1 MSAPKKGRR
10 SRGEEREDA
19 TFQRRPR
26 RGIAPRGH
34 DAMVSAIWGRRG
46 EFALN
51 MLNAQTTLKPL
62 VMVRRRALERGKC
75 TNLLNF
81 FQLSS
86 VTSIYCTLFAMCQTL
101 HRAPMVLLHSRF
113 GGPASPSSDSIF
125 EDCF

>member
-51 MLNAQTTLKPL
+51 MLNAQTTIKPL
-62 VMVRRRALERGKC
+62 VVVQRRSMERE
-75 TNLLNF
+75 
-81 FQLSS
+81 S
-86 VTSIYCTLFAMCQTL
+86 
-101 HRAPMVLLHSRF
+101 
-113 GGPASPSSDSIF
+113 
-125 EDCF
+125 